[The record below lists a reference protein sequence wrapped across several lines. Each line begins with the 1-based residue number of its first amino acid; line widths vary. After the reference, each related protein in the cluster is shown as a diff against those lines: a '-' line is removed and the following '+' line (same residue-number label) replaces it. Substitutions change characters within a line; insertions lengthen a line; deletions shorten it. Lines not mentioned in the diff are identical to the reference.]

1 MPRAERPTPLYTQ
14 VYDHYARMIAGRQ
27 LAPGGQLPT
36 MQDIAADF
44 GVSTQTVWRAL
55 QRLQSAGLVTIS
67 RDHGTIVA
75 APRLIQGPQQHIT
88 ATRLPVAEHIEVLA
102 AETIPAPDYVAPIL
116 GLEVGPRPGGAHW
129 VIRREQV
136 SYEHDGTP
144 FMLAVSWFPA
154 DLADAVPELLEQAPI
169 TSPGGAVRLIAE
181 RTARRITR
189 GSMAREARPIKDDGR
204 EGPLLGL
211 ESGTVV
217 LAEVYVWM
225 DDEDA
230 VEYGEYCL
238 IQRRVTEN
246 EFTVELSTDGV

>member
-1 MPRAERPTPLYTQ
+1 MPRAERPPPLYMQ
-14 VYDHYARMIAGRQ
+14 VHDHYAQLIADGQ
-27 LAPGGQLPT
+27 LAPGDQLPT
-36 MQDIAADF
+36 MQDIAEDF
-44 GVSTQTVWRAL
+44 GVSVQTAWRAL
-55 QRLQSAGLVTIS
+55 QRLQSTGLVTIS
-67 RDHGTIVA
+67 RDHGTTVA
-75 APRLIQGPQQHIT
+75 APRLVQGPQQRIT
-88 ATRLPVAEHIEVLA
+88 ATRLPVAERTEVLA

-116 GLEVGPRPGGAHW
+116 GLEAGPHPGGAHW

-136 SYEHDGTP
+136 SYERDGTP

-154 DLADAVPELLEQAPI
+154 GLADAVPELLEQAPI
-169 TSPGGAVRLIAE
+169 ANPGGAVRLIAE

-211 ESGTVV
+211 EPGTAV

-230 VEYGEYCL
+230 IEYGEYCL

-246 EFTVELSTDGV
+246 EFTVDL